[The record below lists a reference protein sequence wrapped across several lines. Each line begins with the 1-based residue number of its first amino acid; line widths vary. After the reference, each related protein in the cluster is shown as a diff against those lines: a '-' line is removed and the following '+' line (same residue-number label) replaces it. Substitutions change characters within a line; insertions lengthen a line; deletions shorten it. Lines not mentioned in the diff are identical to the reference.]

1 MRRGMGCCS
10 GSVLIYFSCVVTNR
24 LIILPLCNTRMSV
37 KMLSLSADRQRIG
50 NLKTYKPVL
59 SRIAL

>member
-37 KMLSLSADRQRIG
+37 KMLSLSADRQYLG
-50 NLKTYKPVL
+50 NAKACSLFYLK
-59 SRIAL
+59 IAL